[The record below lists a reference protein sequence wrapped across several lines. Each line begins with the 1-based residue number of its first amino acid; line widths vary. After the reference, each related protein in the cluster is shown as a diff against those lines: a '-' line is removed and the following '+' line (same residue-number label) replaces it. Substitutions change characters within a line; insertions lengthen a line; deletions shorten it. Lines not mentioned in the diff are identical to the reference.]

1 MKIYDIPQGTKI
13 TIKLVHNNST
23 FDVEATILTRYDK
36 GVLVTPVFCGG
47 ELVDY
52 CNNANFE
59 FTEQCT
65 GKKHVFQ
72 IDMLSRVDFSGA
84 NFHVMNGREI
94 VIADNQ
100 RRAERYRVQIM
111 GNAIVNKKIAMSVI
125 VNDISLRGFSVM
137 VNKNCKC
144 KVGDKI
150 KIEFLKNSMGKKMV
164 IGGVVVRNFSI
175 GGIDALGCEIEDIN
189 SVVLDYILEK
199 KNESRKKKFL
209 NFAETSAV

>member
-1 MKIYDIPQGTKI
+1 
-13 TIKLVHNNST
+13 
-23 FDVEATILTRYDK
+23 
-36 GVLVTPVFCGG
+36 
-47 ELVDY
+47 
-52 CNNANFE
+52 
-59 FTEQCT
+59 
-65 GKKHVFQ
+65 
-72 IDMLSRVDFSGA
+72 
-84 NFHVMNGREI
+84 
-94 VIADNQ
+94 
-100 RRAERYRVQIM
+100 M

-199 KNESRKKKFL
+199 KNESRKKKIL